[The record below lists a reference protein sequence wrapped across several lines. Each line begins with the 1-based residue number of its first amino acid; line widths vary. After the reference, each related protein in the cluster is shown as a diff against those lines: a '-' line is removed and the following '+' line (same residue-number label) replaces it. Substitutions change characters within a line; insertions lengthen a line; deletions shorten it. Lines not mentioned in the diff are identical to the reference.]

1 MDNKDYI
8 GAEWVR
14 VDLHLHSPGVES
26 FTLPPGINLS
36 SDEDMKKLVR
46 EYVKRLKEAEI
57 KIAAITDY
65 NGIREEWFIPIKEE
79 AEKEGIKVFPG
90 VELDVLFT
98 GGKYGLHLLI
108 VFEESED
115 ITGINRFIHSLDKN
129 PQDSLFTSQRKH
141 RPLESRLELEEMIE
155 EMRKRYNCVIIFPH
169 PEQDKNGLFRTYNPS
184 QSAKYLEKIKP
195 DAVEYYSP
203 KTKDTLLSTG
213 NIDKESLRRIAILEN
228 SDPKSLD
235 EIGTKKRDGK
245 LRATYLKL
253 SDFTLDAI
261 KLALHDP
268 QVRVKVYEKPKMTH
282 DRITRVKINGTTFLS
297 NIEIPLNPELNTL
310 IGGRGVGKSAILES
324 IRYCLNLPVYQD
336 EDARRKFVYDV
347 VGSGGEIEVEI
358 ERFYGDKKIR
368 YLVKR
373 TIGKEPEIIDL
384 ESSQRVSLDVHQLF
398 DGKSP
403 VLIGQKELYYVAGDR
418 KFQLSLIDD
427 LIGEEVKKKQKELDE
442 TIKKLNE
449 NAEQIIRLKEKLT
462 RKEEYEQELKNIED
476 EIKIFEKLK
485 VVDKLKRW
493 TNIIDNE
500 QRLNKVG
507 EVLKETVEHIEIA
520 LEEGKDSIEGQ
531 ISYLKRSKPEGKEI
545 VDEAISILSQFNN
558 FIEKTLEDL
567 KTKAQEVISKYE
579 DVRIK
584 WDEYKNRVEKEVN
597 EIRRKLGKERLK
609 PERLEELI
617 RRRTNL
623 QALIKEMEKVEK
635 ELNSKLDERKRI
647 KEEMKKKRHELFKIR
662 QKEIEKINNLLKG
675 RARLR
680 IEFEKEMPGF
690 EQKLKTLISGSG
702 IRGTV
707 IENIIKRKDLA
718 IDGMM
723 LSEYIDE
730 GEEKLKKEFG
740 FTDAMAKKFVEHFSN
755 DRRRFKLET
764 VFPEDRIIIELKV
777 NENYKPIE
785 ELSVGQK
792 ATALLLLLFAYENR
806 ILIFDQPEEDLDNRF
821 IYEDVVKML
830 REFKGKRQIIVA
842 THNANIPVIGDSE
855 LILVLEARK
864 DKCMIINRGSV
875 DKDSIKQD
883 IKHIMEGGEEA
894 FRLRAEKY
902 GGI

>member
-1 MDNKDYI
+1 MDYKDYI

-26 FTLPPGINLS
+26 FTLPSGINLS
-36 SDEDMKKLVR
+36 SDEDREKLVR

-65 NGIREEWFIPIKEE
+65 NGIRGEWFIPIKEE

-90 VELDVLFT
+90 VELSLRE
-98 GGKYGLHLLI
+98 GKYGIHILLI
-108 VFEESED
+108 FDNTVD
-115 ITGINRFIHSLDKN
+115 ISKVNNFLKFLDKDKRN
-129 PQDSLFTSQRKH
+129 LIDDRKHIDIDAEDKLDKLIEKIRKHFNDSL
-141 RPLESRLELEEMIE
+141 
-155 EMRKRYNCVIIFPH
+155 VIIPH
-169 PEQDKNGLFRTYNPS
+169 PNEGDSKGLLNSFSPKDAVS
-184 QSAKYLEKIKP
+184 YLKTIKP
-195 DAVEYYSP
+195 DGIEYLSATSI
-203 KTKDTLLSTG
+203 KKLKDAGLS
-213 NIDKESLRRIAILEN
+213 EEFLSRIAILEN

-245 LRATYLKL
+245 LRVTYLKL

-261 KLALHDP
+261 RLALHDP

-282 DRITRVKINGTTFLS
+282 DRITKVKINGTTFLS
-297 NIEIPLNPELNTL
+297 NIEISLSPELNTL
-310 IGGRGVGKSAILES
+310 IGGRGVGKSAILEAT
-324 IRYCLNLPVYQD
+324 RYCLGLPAYQD

-347 VGSGGEIEVEI
+347 VGSGGEIEVKI

-368 YLVKR
+368 YLFRR
-373 TIGKEPEIIDL
+373 TIGKEPEIIYL
-384 ESSQRVSLDVHQLF
+384 ESSQNISLDVHQLF

-403 VLIGQKELYYVAGDR
+403 ILIGQKELYYVAGDR

-449 NAEQIIRLKEKLT
+449 NAEQIIRLTEKLT
-462 RKEEYEQELKNIED
+462 RKDEYEQELKNIED

-500 QRLNKVG
+500 QRLNKAG
-507 EVLKETVEHIEIA
+507 EVLKETVEQIEIA
-520 LEEGKDSIEGQ
+520 LEEGKDSIKGQ
-531 ISYLKRSKPEGKEI
+531 IAYLKRSKPEGKEI
-545 VDEAISILSQFNN
+545 VDEAIDVLSQFNN

-567 KTKAQEVISKYE
+567 KTKTQEVISKYE

-584 WDEYKNRVEKEVN
+584 WDTYKKEVEKEVN
-597 EIRRKLGKERLK
+597 EIRRKLGKEKLK

-647 KEEMKKKRHELFKIR
+647 KEEMKKERHELFKIR

-675 RARLR
+675 RARLK
-680 IEFEKEMPGF
+680 IEFEKEMKDF
-690 EQKLKTLISGSG
+690 EHELKSLISGSG

-707 IENIIKRKDLA
+707 VENIIKRKDLA

-740 FTDAMAKKFVEHFSN
+740 FTNTMAKKFVEHFSN

-777 NENYKPIE
+777 NEDYKPIE

-821 IYEDVVKML
+821 IYEDVVKIL

-894 FRLRAEKY
+894 FRLRIEKY

>member
-1 MDNKDYI
+1 MDKNYI
-8 GAEWVR
+8 GAEWIR
-14 VDLHLHSPGVES
+14 VDFHLHSPCVKS
-26 FTLPPGINLS
+26 FSLPSGIDLS
-36 SDEDMKKLVR
+36 SDEDREKLIR

-65 NGIREEWFIPIKEE
+65 NGIREKWFIPIKEE

-90 VELDVLFT
+90 VELSLRE
-98 GGKYGLHLLI
+98 GKYGIHVLLI
-108 VFEESED
+108 FDDEINISEVND
-115 ITGINRFIHSLDKN
+115 FLKFLDKEKRN
-129 PQDSLFTSQRKH
+129 LIDGRKH
-141 RPLESRLELEEMIE
+141 IDINAEERLERLIE
-155 EMRKRYNCVIIFPH
+155 KIREHYNSLVIIPH
-169 PEQDKNGLFRTYNPS
+169 PNEGDSKGLLNSFSPKDAVS
-184 QSAKYLEKIKP
+184 YLKSIKP
-195 DAVEYYSP
+195 DGIEYLSETSI
-203 KTKDTLLSTG
+203 KKLKDAGLS
-213 NIDKESLRRIAILEN
+213 EEFFSRIAMLEN

-235 EIGTKKRDGK
+235 EIGKKNRNGK

-261 KLALHDP
+261 RLALHDP
-268 QVRVKVYEKPKMTH
+268 QVRVKVYEKPKMNY
-282 DRITRVKINGTTFLS
+282 DRITKVKINGTTFLN
-297 NIEIPLNPELNTL
+297 NIEISLNPELNTL

-358 ERFYGDKKIR
+358 ERYYGDKKIR
-368 YLVKR
+368 YLFRR
-373 TIGKEPEIIDL
+373 TIGKEPEIIAL
-384 ESSQRVSLDVHQLF
+384 ESSQRISLDVHQLF

-403 VLIGQKELYYVAGDR
+403 VLIGQKELYHVAGDR

-427 LIGEEVKKKQKELDE
+427 LIGEEVKKKQKELNE

-449 NAEQIIRLKEKLT
+449 NAEQIIRLKEKLA
-462 RKEEYEQELKNIED
+462 KKDEYEQELKNIED

-485 VVDKLKRW
+485 VMDKLRRW
-493 TNIIDNE
+493 AEIIDNE
-500 QRLNKVG
+500 QRLNKAG
-507 EVLKETVEHIEIA
+507 EVLKETVKQSKIA
-520 LEEGKDSIEGQ
+520 LEEGKDFIDGQ
-531 ISYLKRSKPEGKEI
+531 IAYLKKGKTEGKEI
-545 VDEAISILSQFNN
+545 LDKAVDVLFQFND
-558 FIEKTLEDL
+558 FIEKALKAL
-567 KTKAQEVISKYE
+567 KTKAMEAISEYE
-579 DVRIK
+579 KVKMI
-584 WDEYKNRVEKEVN
+584 WDTYKKKVEKEVN
-597 EIRRKLGKERLK
+597 EVRKKLGKERLK
-609 PERLEELI
+609 PERLEILI
-617 RRRTNL
+617 SRRTNL
-623 QALIKEMEKVEK
+623 QALIKELEKIEK
-635 ELNSKLDERKRI
+635 ELNGKLDERKRI
-647 KEEMKKKRHELFKIR
+647 KEEVKKKRHELFRIR
-662 QKEIEKINNLLKG
+662 QKEVQKVNDLLKE

-680 IEFEKEMPGF
+680 IEFEKEMKGF
-690 EQKLKTLISGSG
+690 EKELKNLISGSG
-702 IRGTV
+702 IRGSL

-755 DRRRFKLET
+755 DRKRFKLET
-764 VFPEDRIIIELKV
+764 LFPEDRIIIELKV
-777 NENYKPIE
+777 NENYRPIE
-785 ELSVGQK
+785 DLSVGQK

-821 IYEDVVKML
+821 IYEDVVKIL

-875 DKDSIKQD
+875 DKASIKQD

>member
-1 MDNKDYI
+1 MNNKDYI
-8 GAEWVR
+8 GAEWAR

-26 FTLPPGINLS
+26 FTLPSGINLS
-36 SDEDMKKLVR
+36 SDEDREELVR
-46 EYVKRLKEAEI
+46 EYVKRLKEVGI
-57 KIAAITDY
+57 KMAGITDY
-65 NGIREEWFIPIKEE
+65 NGIREDWFIPIKEE
-79 AEKEGIKVFPG
+79 AEKEGIKLFPG
-90 VELDVLFT
+90 VELSLRE
-98 GGKYGLHLLI
+98 GKYGIHILLI
-108 VFEESED
+108 FDNAVDISEV
-115 ITGINRFIHSLDKN
+115 NNFLKFLDKDKRN
-129 PQDSLFTSQRKH
+129 PIDGRRHIDIDAEDRLDRLIEKIREHFN
-141 RPLESRLELEEMIE
+141 PL
-155 EMRKRYNCVIIFPH
+155 VIIPH
-169 PEQDKNGLFRTYNPS
+169 PNEGDSKGLLNSFSPKDAVN
-184 QSAKYLEKIKP
+184 YLKTIKP
-195 DAVEYYSP
+195 DGIEYL
-203 KTKDTLLSTG
+203 TDTSINKLENAGLS
-213 NIDKESLRRIAILEN
+213 EEFLSRIAILEN

-235 EIGTKKRDGK
+235 EIGKKERDG
-245 LRATYLKL
+245 RPRGSYLKL

-297 NIEIPLNPELNTL
+297 NIKISLNPELNSL
-310 IGGRGVGKSAILES
+310 IGGRGVGKSAILEAT
-324 IRYCLNLPVYQD
+324 RYCLGLSVYQD

-368 YLVKR
+368 YLVRR

-384 ESSQRVSLDVHQLF
+384 ESSQKISLDIHQLF
-398 DGKSP
+398 DAKSP
-403 VLIGQKELYYVAGDR
+403 ILIGQKELYYVAGDK

-442 TIKKLNE
+442 IEKKLNE
-449 NAEQIIRLKEKLT
+449 NAEQIVRLREKLT
-462 RKEEYEQELKNIED
+462 RKDEYEQELKNIED

-500 QRLNKVG
+500 QRLSKAG
-507 EVLKETVEHIEIA
+507 EVLKDTAKQIEIA
-520 LEEGKDSIEGQ
+520 LGEGKDFIEGQ
-531 ISYLKRSKPEGKEI
+531 IAYLKRGKPEGKEI
-545 VDEAISILSQFNN
+545 VDEAITILLQFNN
-558 FIEKTLEDL
+558 FIEKTLKDL
-567 KTKAQEVISKYE
+567 KTKGQEVISKYE

-584 WDEYKNRVEKEVN
+584 WDEYKRGIEKEVN
-597 EIRRKLGKERLK
+597 EIRRELGKEKLK

-617 RRRTNL
+617 GRKTNL
-623 QALIKEMEKVEK
+623 QALIKEIEKVNE
-635 ELNSKLDERKRI
+635 ELNGKLDERKRI
-647 KEEMKKKRHELFKIR
+647 KEEMKKKRHELFKVR

-675 RARLR
+675 RARLK
-680 IEFEKEMPGF
+680 IEFEKEMNRF
-690 EQKLKTLISGSG
+690 EQVLKTLISGSG

-718 IDGMM
+718 IDGVM
-723 LSEYIDE
+723 LSEYIEE
-730 GEEKLKKEFG
+730 GEEKLKNEFG
-740 FTDAMAKKFVEHFSN
+740 FTDAMAKKFVEHFSD
-755 DRRRFKLET
+755 DRKKFKLET

-821 IYEDVVKML
+821 IYEDVVKIL

-864 DKCMIINRGSV
+864 EKCMIIDKGSV
-875 DKDSIKQD
+875 DKDSIKQA

-894 FRLRAEKY
+894 FRLRIEKY

>member
-1 MDNKDYI
+1 MNNKDYI
-8 GAEWVR
+8 GAEWIR
-14 VDLHLHSPGVES
+14 VDFHLHSPGVES
-26 FTLPPGINLS
+26 FTLPSGINLS
-36 SDEDMKKLVR
+36 SNEDRKKLVE
-46 EYVKRLKEAEI
+46 EYVKRLKEAGI
-57 KIAAITDY
+57 KIAGITDY
-65 NGIREEWFIPIKEE
+65 SGIREEWFMPIKEK

-90 VELDVLFT
+90 VELDVLFA

-108 VFEESED
+108 IFEENED
-115 ITGINRFIHSLDKN
+115 VAGINRFIHSLDKN
-129 PQDSLFTSQRKH
+129 PQNSLFTSQRKH
-141 RPLESRLELEEMIE
+141 RPLESRLELEEITKE
-155 EMRKRYNCVIIFPH
+155 IRNRYNCLIIFPH
-169 PEQDKNGLFRTYNPS
+169 PEQDKGLFKTYSPS

-203 KTKDTLLSTG
+203 KTKDSLISTR
-213 NIDKESLRRIAILEN
+213 NIDEENLKRIAILEN

-235 EIGTKKRDGK
+235 EIGTKKRDEK
-245 LRATYLKL
+245 LRTTYLKL
-253 SDFTLDAI
+253 SDFTLDAV

-268 QVRVKVYEKPKMTH
+268 QVRIKVYEKPKMIH
-282 DRITRVKINGTTFLS
+282 DRIIKVKINGTTFLS
-297 NIEIPLNPELNTL
+297 NIEISLNPELNSL
-310 IGGRGVGKSAILES
+310 IGGRGVGKSAILEA
-324 IRYCLNLPVYQD
+324 IRYCLGLPVYQD

-347 VGSGGEIEVEI
+347 VGSGGEIEVKI

-368 YLVKR
+368 YLFKR

-384 ESSQRVSLDVHQLF
+384 ESSQKISLDVHQLF
-398 DGKSP
+398 DGKNP
-403 VLIGQKELYYVAGDR
+403 ILIGQKELYYVAGDR
-418 KFQLSLIDD
+418 KFQLSLTDD
-427 LIGEEVKKKQKELDE
+427 LIGEEIKKKQKELDE

-449 NAEQIIRLKEKLT
+449 NAEQIVRLREKLT
-462 RKEEYEQELKNIED
+462 KKDEYEQELKNIED

-485 VVDKLKRW
+485 VVDKLRRW

-500 QRLNKVG
+500 QRLNKAG
-507 EVLKETVEHIEIA
+507 EVLKETVKQVEIA

-531 ISYLKRSKPEGKEI
+531 IAYLKKGKPEGKEF
-545 VDEAISILSQFNN
+545 VDEAINILFQFNN
-558 FIEKTLEDL
+558 FIKKILEDL
-567 KTKAQEVISKYE
+567 KTKGQEAASYYE

-584 WDEYKNRVEKEVN
+584 WDAYKKRVEKEVN
-597 EIRRKLGKERLK
+597 EIRRKLGKENLK

-617 RRRTNL
+617 GRKTNL

-635 ELNSKLDERKRI
+635 ELKSKLEERKRI

-680 IEFEKEMPGF
+680 IEFEKEMSGF
-690 EQKLKTLISGSG
+690 EQEIKSLISGSG

-707 IENIIKRKDLA
+707 IENIIKREDLA

-740 FTDAMAKKFVEHFSN
+740 FTDAMAKKFAEFFSD
-755 DRRRFKLET
+755 DRKRFKLET

-777 NENYKPIE
+777 NEDYKPIE

-821 IYEDVVKML
+821 IYEDVVKIL

-855 LILVLEARK
+855 LIFVLEAKK
-864 DKCMIINRGSV
+864 DKCMIIDKGSV
-875 DKDSIKQD
+875 DKDSIKQA

-894 FRLRAEKY
+894 FKLRIEKY